1 MEYNK
6 YNQMMRKYIDEGNEI
21 KESYD
26 TAKETFIRQHEKAL
40 RRFND
45 IEVQFKEFQ
54 KAFNLGEV
62 TEEDF
67 NEAKTEYER
76 AEYTVNETG
85 KRLEEIE
92 RYKKAI
98 LMSILTKQIELKK
111 AFKMD
116 LDDET
121 NKLKHQLMKAKYDF
135 LKLAVQLRKA
145 YNKLSY
151 EEYYH
156 EKLKRE
162 LGLPSDVKELN
173 AFQALSPAV
182 MDDGAGISYRELSHA
197 LYFGMVPEEL
207 VKVMQQT
214 HAEQIK

>member
-1 MEYNK
+1 
-6 YNQMMRKYIDEGNEI
+6 MRRYIDEGNEI

-26 TAKETFIRQHEKAL
+26 NAKETFVRQHEKAL
-40 RRFND
+40 RKFNE
-45 IEVQFKEFQ
+45 IHANFLEYQ
-54 KAFNLGEV
+54 KAYNLGEV
-62 TEEDF
+62 EEEDF
-67 NEAKTEYER
+67 IEAKNEYER

-92 RYKKAI
+92 RYRKEI
-98 LMSILTKQIELKK
+98 LMGILKKQMELKE
-111 AFKMD
+111 AYKMD
-116 LDDET
+116 IDLET
-121 NKLKHQLMKAKYDF
+121 EKLRNQLIKAKYDF

-173 AFQALSPAV
+173 AFQALAPAV

-197 LYFGMVPEEL
+197 LYFGMIPEDLEIAL
-207 VKVMQQT
+207 NEVEKESTVK
-214 HAEQIK
+214 

>member
-1 MEYNK
+1 
-6 YNQMMRKYIDEGNEI
+6 
-21 KESYD
+21 
-26 TAKETFIRQHEKAL
+26 
-40 RRFND
+40 
-45 IEVQFKEFQ
+45 
-54 KAFNLGEV
+54 
-62 TEEDF
+62 
-67 NEAKTEYER
+67 
-76 AEYTVNETG
+76 
-85 KRLEEIE
+85 
-92 RYKKAI
+92 
-98 LMSILTKQIELKK
+98 
-111 AFKMD
+111 MD